1 MVFATTGL
9 ALTDAARERSL
20 LPTTLAQPVLELHTT
35 ELQPTKLDFKFLEKD
50 DVKELRHGALHEDD
64 ASRNPYSGI
73 SCGKP

>member
-20 LPTTLAQPVLELHTT
+20 LPTTLAQPML
-35 ELQPTKLDFKFLEKD
+35 ELQPTELDFNFLEKED
-50 DVKELRHGALHEDD
+50 IKELRHGALHEDD

-73 SCGKP
+73 SCG